1 MKYRLKVKYTK
12 RSWKL
17 GINVYDTIEQAN
29 ARVAE
34 LKRVGIA
41 AKVIEDVVENY

>member
-1 MKYRLKVKYTK
+1 MKFRLKVKYTK
-12 RSWKL
+12 RSWKT

-29 ARVAE
+29 ARVEE
-34 LKRVGIA
+34 LKKVGIT